1 MATISKVRTPRAL
14 ARTARWADPGSKSAA
29 LFARAQGVLPG
40 GNSRTTVYMAPYP
53 PYAAAGEGCWITD
66 VEGDRRLDCLNN
78 YTALIH
84 GHAHPPI
91 VEAATRRLAQ
101 GASFPMPTP
110 EEIDLAAL
118 LCERLP
124 SAERV
129 RFTNSGSEAVMIAIK
144 GARAFTGRPRIAKF
158 EGAYH
163 GSYDY
168 AEVSLASTPETWGSL
183 AAPASTAY
191 SRGTPPAVLEDV
203 VVLPFNHAEHAVAR
217 IEREAGHLAAVLV
230 DPVPNRVGL
239 VPARTEFLQA
249 LRDVTR
255 AHGIVLI
262 FDEVISFRVSYHGAQ
277 GALGV
282 TPDMTTLGKIIGGGL
297 PVGAVAGRADVMAVF
312 DPTRGGPPLAPHGGT
327 FNANPVT
334 MAAGLAA
341 MRLLTPDAYARLAD
355 LGAKLRASLDDCLK
369 QAGVPGR
376 VTGLGSLFRLHPV
389 DRELSDYRSTRATIA
404 ETERLVRLVRRLM
417 EHGVLMSIT
426 GLGCLSTPM
435 GDAEL
440 EGLVETFAAVL
451 AMEPKA

>member
-1 MATISKVRTPRAL
+1 MATISKVRTPRPL
-14 ARTARWADPGSKSAA
+14 ARTARWAEPGSKSAT

-53 PYAAAGEGCWITD
+53 PYAAAGQGCWITD

-84 GHAHPPI
+84 GHAHPTI
-91 VEAATRRLAQ
+91 VEAATRRLAL

-129 RFTNSGSEAVMIAIK
+129 RFTNSGSEAVMIAVK
-144 GARAFTGRPRIAKF
+144 GARAFTGRPKIAKF

-183 AAPASTAY
+183 AAPASTEY
-191 SRGTPPAVLEDV
+191 SRGTPPAVLQDV

-217 IEREAGHLAAVLV
+217 IEREASHLAAVLV

-262 FDEVISFRVSYHGAQ
+262 FDEVISFRVGYHGAQ

-282 TPDMTTLGKIIGGGL
+282 TPDMTTLGKIIGGGF
-297 PVGAVAGRADVMAVF
+297 PVGAVAGRADVMTVF
-312 DPTRGGPPLAPHGGT
+312 D
-327 FNANPVT
+327 
-334 MAAGLAA
+334 
-341 MRLLTPDAYARLAD
+341 
-355 LGAKLRASLDDCLK
+355 DCFK

-389 DRELSDYRSTRATIA
+389 DRELSDYRSTRATPA
-404 ETERLVRLVRRLM
+404 ESERLVRLVRRLM

-451 AMEPKA
+451 EMERLA

>member
-1 MATISKVRTPRAL
+1 MAIHVRSPRVPP
-14 ARTARWADPGSKSAA
+14 RTARWAEPGSRSAA

-53 PYAAAGEGCWITD
+53 PYAASGEGCWVTD

-84 GHAHPPI
+84 GHAHPAI
-91 VEAATRRLAQ
+91 VETATRRLAR

-110 EEIDLAAL
+110 EEIELAAL

-129 RFTNSGSEAVMIAIK
+129 RFTNSGSEAVMIALK
-144 GARAFTGRPRIAKF
+144 GARAFTGRPKIAKF

-168 AEVSLASTPETWGSL
+168 AEVSLASTAENWGSL

-191 SRGTPPAVLEDV
+191 SRGTPPAVLDDV
-203 VVLPFNHAEHAVAR
+203 VVLPFNHTEHAVAR
-217 IEREAGHLAAVLV
+217 IASEARHLAAVLV

-239 VPARTEFLQA
+239 IPARVDFLQA
-249 LRDVTR
+249 LREVTQR
-255 AHGIVLI
+255 HGIVLI
-262 FDEVISFRVSYHGAQ
+262 FDEVISFRVGYHGAQ
-277 GALGV
+277 GALAV
-282 TPDMTTLGKIIGGGL
+282 TPDMTTLGKIIGGGF
-297 PVGAVAGRADVMAVF
+297 PVGAVAGRAEVMAVF
-312 DPTRGGPPLAPHGGT
+312 DPTRGAPPAAPHGGT

-334 MAAGLAA
+334 MAAGLTA
-341 MRLLTPDAYARLAD
+341 MRLLTPQAFARLD
-355 LGAKLRASLDDCLK
+355 ELGARLRASLDDCFR

-376 VTGLGSLFRLHPV
+376 VAGLGSLFRLHAV
-389 DRELSDYRSTRATIA
+389 NRELTDYRSTRTTAA
-404 ETERLVRLVRRLM
+404 ESERLVRIVRRLM
-417 EHGVLMSIT
+417 EHGVLLSIT

-435 GDAEL
+435 GEPEL
-440 EGLVETFAAVL
+440 ESLAETFAAVL
-451 AMEPKA
+451 DMERRG

>member
-1 MATISKVRTPRAL
+1 MATTSRSKAPRAL
-14 ARTARWADPGSKSAA
+14 AQTGRWAEPGSKSAA
-29 LFARAQGVLPG
+29 LFARARGVLPG

-53 PYAAAGEGCWITD
+53 PYAASGEGCWITD
-66 VEGDRRLDCLNN
+66 VEGDRRFDCLNN

-84 GHAHPPI
+84 GHAHPDI

-101 GASFPMPTP
+101 GASFPLPTP
-110 EEIDLAAL
+110 EEVELAAL

-129 RFTNSGSEAVMIAIK
+129 RFTNSGSEAVMIALK

-168 AEVSLASTPETWGSL
+168 AEVSLSSTPETWGSL
-183 AAPASTAY
+183 TAPASVAY

-217 IEREAGHLAAVLV
+217 IEREARHLAAVLV

-239 VPARTEFLQA
+239 VPAREDFLKA
-249 LRDVTR
+249 LREVTR

-262 FDEVISFRVSYHGAQ
+262 FDEVISFRAGYHGAQ

-282 TPDMTTLGKIIGGGL
+282 TPDMTTLGKIIGGGF
-297 PVGAVAGRADVMAVF
+297 PVGALAGRADVMAVY
-312 DPTRGGPPLAPHGGT
+312 DPTRGGPPAAPHGGT

-341 MRLLTPDAYARLAD
+341 MRLLTPAAFDRLAD
-355 LGAKLRASLDDCLK
+355 LGAKLRASLDDCF
-369 QAGVPGR
+369 QQTGVPGR
-376 VTGLGSLFRLHPV
+376 VTGVGSLFRLHPM
-389 DRELSDYRSTRATIA
+389 DRELSDYRSTRATPE

-417 EHGVLMSIT
+417 EHGVLMSVT

-435 GDAEL
+435 GDPEL

-451 AMEPKA
+451 EMERAP

>member
-1 MATISKVRTPRAL
+1 MASTVRTPRAL
-14 ARTARWADPGSKSAA
+14 ARTARWAEPGSRSAE

-53 PYAAAGEGCWITD
+53 PYAASGEGCWVTD

-84 GHAHPPI
+84 GHAHPAI
-91 VEAATRRLAQ
+91 VEAATRRLAL

-144 GARAFTGRPRIAKF
+144 GARAFTNRPKIAKF

-168 AEVSLASTPETWGSL
+168 AEVSLSSTPESWGSL
-183 AAPASTAY
+183 AAPASTSY

-203 VVLPFNHAEHAVAR
+203 VVLPFNYTEQTIAR
-217 IEREAGHLAAVLV
+217 IEREAGTLAAVIV

-239 VPARTEFLQA
+239 VPARLEFLKA
-249 LRDVTR
+249 LREVTR
-255 AHGIVLI
+255 KHGIVLI
-262 FDEVISFRVSYHGAQ
+262 FDEVISFRVGYHGAQ
-277 GALGV
+277 GVLGV
-282 TPDMTTLGKIIGGGL
+282 TPDMTTLGKIIGGGF
-297 PVGAVAGRADVMAVF
+297 PVGAVAGTAEVMAVF
-312 DPTRGGPPLAPHGGT
+312 DPTRGGPPAAPHGGT

-334 MAAGLAA
+334 MAAGLVS
-341 MRLLTPDAYARLAD
+341 MQLLSREAFARMD
-355 LGAKLRASLDDCLK
+355 ELGTKLRGSLDDCFK
-369 QAGVPGR
+369 QAGVAGR
-376 VTGLGSLFRLHPV
+376 VTGLGSLFRLHAV
-389 DRELSDYRSTRATIA
+389 DRELSDYRSTRTTAA
-404 ETERLVRLVRRLM
+404 ESERLVRIVRRLM

-451 AMEPKA
+451 EMERGK

>member
-1 MATISKVRTPRAL
+1 MASVKSPRAL
-14 ARTARWADPGSKSAA
+14 ASTARWAQPGSKSAA

-53 PYAAAGEGCWITD
+53 PYADFGSGCWVTD

-84 GHAHPPI
+84 GHAHPAI
-91 VEAATRRLAQ
+91 VEAAARRLAM

-129 RFTNSGSEAVMIAIK
+129 RFTNSGSEAVMIALK
-144 GARAFTGRPRIAKF
+144 GARAFTNRPKIAKF

-168 AEVSLASTPETWGSL
+168 AEVSLASTPENWGSL
-183 AAPASTAY
+183 AAPASTSY
-191 SRGTPPAVLEDV
+191 SKGTPPAVLEDV
-203 VVLPFNHAEHAVAR
+203 VVLPFNHTEQALAR
-217 IEREAGHLAAVLV
+217 IEREAKHLAAVLV

-239 VPARTEFLQA
+239 VPARVEFLEA
-249 LRDVTR
+249 LREVTR
-255 AHGIVLI
+255 KHGIVLI
-262 FDEVISFRVSYHGAQ
+262 FDEVISFRVGYQGAQ

-282 TPDMTTLGKIIGGGL
+282 TPDMTTLGKIIGGGF
-297 PVGAVAGRADVMAVF
+297 PVGAVAGSAEVMSVF
-312 DPTRGGPPLAPHGGT
+312 DPTRGGPPAAPHGGT

-334 MAAGLAA
+334 MAAGLVGMQMLTREAFD
-341 MRLLTPDAYARLAD
+341 RLDE
-355 LGAKLRASLDDCLK
+355 LGAKLRASLDDCFK
-369 QAGVPGR
+369 HAGVPGR
-376 VTGLGSLFRLHPV
+376 VAGLGSLFRLHAV
-389 DRELSDYRSTRATIA
+389 NRELSDYRSTRTTPA
-404 ETERLVRLVRRLM
+404 EGERLVRIVRRLM

-426 GLGCLSTPM
+426 GLGCLSTPI
-435 GDAEL
+435 GEAEL

-451 AMEPKA
+451 ELERNP